1 MNSNNNTKKSNLLK
15 IINSTVISI
24 ALTLVFILI
33 FAFII
38 RFSNLDEKWIFPINQ
53 VIKVISLFIGM
64 LIAFKKYK
72 NKGLISG
79 IIVGFLYYIL
89 SFIIFSILQ
98 GSLVLSI
105 KNLYDLLLTM
115 VMSGIIGV
123 ISVNI
128 GK

>member
-72 NKGLISG
+72 NKGLING

-89 SFIIFSILQ
+89 SFIIFSFLQ

>member
-72 NKGLISG
+72 NKGKYH
-79 IIVGFLYYIL
+79 F
-89 SFIIFSILQ
+89 
-98 GSLVLSI
+98 
-105 KNLYDLLLTM
+105 
-115 VMSGIIGV
+115 
-123 ISVNI
+123 
-128 GK
+128 